1 MKVVLISD
9 SHGRHESIYV
19 MKPEDSVSNIETLY
33 HISGMLYNHM
43 SSVYLP
49 HDADMIIHGGDMS
62 MMGEEYE
69 IDKFLKWYSNLPY
82 KYKILIAGNHDYLFE
97 KQRGIAKEVL
107 KKYPNI
113 IYLESSEVVIEG
125 IKIYGEPRQPWFH
138 SWAFNVERGEAI
150 KRYWDAIPDD
160 VDILV
165 THGPPYDILDMTA
178 RGASVGCVDLRNRI
192 KELKNLKLC
201 IFGHI
206 HEHAGYEFIDGVHFV
221 NASVLNLR
229 YQLQNR
235 PQAFIIDKE
244 KNIKKID
251 LMETENKE
259 SVEEFKFP
267 NPSIKAQVQF
277 DDLLRM
283 DIRMCSILSAEKVE
297 GKDKLYKLEINTGV
311 DKRIVVSAIAHQI
324 EASQLVGYVL
334 PFILNLP
341 PRKIAGIE
349 SNGMIIL
356 SENQGGKYF
365 LPGDPDTEV
374 GSIVI

>member
-9 SHGRHESIYV
+9 SHGRHDNIYV
-19 MKPEDSVSNIETLY
+19 MKPEDSLSNIETLY
-33 HISGMLYNHM
+33 HVSGMLYNHM

-62 MMGEEYE
+62 MMGEEHE
-69 IDKFLKWYSNLPY
+69 VEKFLRWYSNLPY

-97 KQRGIAKEVL
+97 RKRGIAREML
-107 KKYPNI
+107 ERYPNI
-113 IYLESSEVVIEG
+113 IYLESSEVIIEG

-178 RGASVGCVDLRNRI
+178 RGACVGCVDLRNRI

-235 PQAFIIDKE
+235 PQAFVIDKN

-251 LMETENKE
+251 LMETINENI
-259 SVEEFKFP
+259 EEVNP

-283 DIRMCSILSAEKVE
+283 DIRMCSILSAEKLE
-297 GKDKLYKLEINTGV
+297 GKDKLYKLEINTGI
-311 DKRIVVSAIAHQI
+311 DKRIVVSAIAHQFSI
-324 EASQLVGYVL
+324 NQLVGYVF

-349 SNGMIIL
+349 SNGMIML
-356 SENQGGKYF
+356 SESLGGKYF
-365 LPGDPDTEV
+365 LPGDAETEV